1 MLSASSPL
9 RAFSRTKA
17 SCLDVQVEG
26 FCAADEEEGWEW
38 SFLDVV
44 VDGILADFISLPE
57 SANAVVGGL
66 VKLLNIDVNVVRETV
81 FHSYTY
87 CGSVME

>member
-1 MLSASSPL
+1 
-9 RAFSRTKA
+9 
-17 SCLDVQVEG
+17 LDVQVEG

-81 FHSYTY
+81 FHSYSD